1 MHLPVP
7 EDLVQAFRIYDKF
20 VLLGHE
26 EPDGDCLGSQMAL
39 ASFLGRRGGNKGE
52 GAETCLVSPGPF
64 MRNEITYMAQYFSL
78 HSPDGFRDDS
88 TLAVVLDCSTIDR
101 ISYLADE
108 LGEAKVAV
116 IDHHASG
123 RSFGELRY
131 IDSDAP
137 SVTYMIQKIIE
148 AMGETPDTREAEL
161 LLFGLATDT
170 GYFRHLETRSAPVF
184 SSAARLVE
192 AGANP
197 KRIHG
202 SMYGGRKIEAR
213 RLLGRLLSR
222 AETYFDGRL
231 IVTHE
236 TLEEKR
242 SYGEENRDSD
252 TLYQHLQG
260 VENCEVVILV
270 REEQPGEC
278 SVGLRSNNHIDV
290 GKIAHSF
297 GGGGHAKAA
306 GFSREG
312 SIGQTIDAVVSEL
325 SGSLP

>member
-7 EDLVQAFRIYDKF
+7 EDLVQAFRAYDKF

-39 ASFLGRRGGNKGE
+39 ASFLGRSGGRGGE
-52 GAETCLVSPGPF
+52 GAATRLVSPGPF
-64 MRNEITYMAQYFSL
+64 KRNEISHMAGHFSL
-78 HSPDGFRDDS
+78 HIPDDFRDAS
-88 TLAVVLDCSTIDR
+88 TLAVVLDCSTLDR
-101 ISYLADE
+101 IAHLADE
-108 LGEAKVAV
+108 LGDAKVAV
-116 IDHHASG
+116 VDHHASG
-123 RSFGELRY
+123 KSFGEIRY

-137 SVTYMIQKIIE
+137 SVTYMIQKIME
-148 AMGETPDTREAEL
+148 AMEETPDTYEAEL

-184 SSAARLVE
+184 RLAARLVD

-197 KRIHG
+197 KRTHAG
-202 SMYGGRKIEAR
+202 MYGGRKLEAR
-213 RLLGRLLSR
+213 RLLGRLLARTES
-222 AETYFDGRL
+222 YFDGRL
-231 IVTHE
+231 LVTHE

-278 SVGLRSNNHIDV
+278 SVGLRSNNDIDV
-290 GKIAHSF
+290 GKVAHSF

-306 GFSREG
+306 GFSRQGTIE
-312 SIGQTIDAVVSEL
+312 QTVEAVVSEL
-325 SGSLP
+325 DSRFR

>member
-7 EDLVQAFRIYDKF
+7 EDLVQAFRKYDKF

-26 EPDGDCLGSQMAL
+26 EPDGDCLCSQMAL
-39 ASFLGRRGGNKGE
+39 ASFLGRRGGTARN
-52 GAETCLVSPGPF
+52 GAETSLVSPGPF
-64 MRNEITYMAQYFSL
+64 KRNEIIHMAQRFSL
-78 HSPDGFRDDS
+78 HIPHEFRDTS
-88 TLAVVLDCSTIDR
+88 TLTVVLDCSTIDR

-116 IDHHASG
+116 VDHHASG
-123 RSFGELRY
+123 KSFGEIRY
-131 IDSDAP
+131 IHANPP
-137 SVTYMIQKIIE
+137 SLTYMIQKIIE
-148 AMGETPDTREAEL
+148 AMGETPETTEAEL

-184 SSAARLVE
+184 YSAARLVE

-197 KRIHG
+197 KRTHTG
-202 SMYGGRKIEAR
+202 MYGGRKLEAR
-213 RLLGRLLSR
+213 RLLGRLLARTES
-222 AETYFDGRL
+222 YFDGRL
-231 IVTHE
+231 LVTHE

-278 SVGLRSNNHIDV
+278 SVGLRSNNEIDV
-290 GKIAHSF
+290 GELAHSF

-306 GFSREG
+306 GFSRPG
-312 SIGQTIDAVVSEL
+312 SIEQTVEAVVSEL
-325 SGSLP
+325 SGRFR